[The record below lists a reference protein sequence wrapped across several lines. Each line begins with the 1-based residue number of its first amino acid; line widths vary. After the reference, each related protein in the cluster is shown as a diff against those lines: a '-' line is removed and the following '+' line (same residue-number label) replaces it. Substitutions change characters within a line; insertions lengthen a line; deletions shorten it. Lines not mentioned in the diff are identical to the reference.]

1 MSCPDC
7 FKGSVHDGKPR
18 GKTLN
23 LYGLDTYVVEPS
35 QGKDVR
41 GIIVVIPDAFGW
53 DFVNCRLL
61 ADHYA
66 DKSNYKVYLPDFM
79 IGPSAPI
86 SGLEKMHIAMAPG
99 NLLRRGY
106 NLFMALWVFVP
117 FMIRNRFG
125 KTFPIVK
132 RVFEQ
137 LRKEEGSM
145 LPVGVAGFCWG
156 GKHAI
161 LLAHGHQGQGQNL
174 IDAAFAGHP
183 SALSLPS
190 DFDNITLPVSI
201 AVGDNDSQ
209 FSIANVEKMK
219 PVLYRKPESARGE
232 IQVYPGAGHG
242 FCVRAAMDTR
252 GMAEQAAV
260 AEDQCIAWFDKHF
273 KTRSQ
278 L

>member
-23 LYGLDTYVVEPS
+23 FYGLNTYVVEPS
-35 QGKDVR
+35 QGKDVK
-41 GIIVVIPDAFGW
+41 GIIAVISDAFGW

-79 IGPSAPI
+79 IGPSAPV

-117 FMIRNRFG
+117 FMIRTSKG
-125 KTFPIVK
+125 
-132 RVFEQ
+132 
-137 LRKEEGSM
+137 EGST

-161 LLAHGHQGQGQNL
+161 LLAHGHESEGRHL

-201 AVGDNDSQ
+201 AVGDSDSQ

-219 PVLYRKPESARGE
+219 PILYGKPESERGE

-273 KTRSQ
+273 KKRCH